1 MGQLRH
7 RVVLESSTLALE
19 EFIFSGT
26 GDNLNEFDQAQE
38 RINSR
43 IDNDFF
49 GKVNWGEEA
58 HPLVLNTSTSQQKQ
72 LKSSRA
78 SNKAIS
84 EEIVNQ
90 MLPICY
96 QFRDESLLQIRNNA
110 TVAVGINFLS
120 VLAGT
125 VIGTWVA
132 IPPTQERREISSI
145 QPILIGVGIG
155 EVIGL
160 ILALIIIW
168 KSKNN
173 ERSM

>member
-1 MGQLRH
+1 
-7 RVVLESSTLALE
+7 
-19 EFIFSGT
+19 
-26 GDNLNEFDQAQE
+26 
-38 RINSR
+38 
-43 IDNDFF
+43 
-49 GKVNWGEEA
+49 
-58 HPLVLNTSTSQQKQ
+58 
-72 LKSSRA
+72 
-78 SNKAIS
+78 
-84 EEIVNQ
+84 

-110 TVAVGINFLS
+110 TVAVGLNFLR

-160 ILALIIIW
+160 ILALIVIW
-168 KSKNN
+168 KSNKN
-173 ERSM
+173 ESSM

>member
-1 MGQLRH
+1 
-7 RVVLESSTLALE
+7 
-19 EFIFSGT
+19 
-26 GDNLNEFDQAQE
+26 
-38 RINSR
+38 
-43 IDNDFF
+43 
-49 GKVNWGEEA
+49 
-58 HPLVLNTSTSQQKQ
+58 
-72 LKSSRA
+72 
-78 SNKAIS
+78 
-84 EEIVNQ
+84 

-155 EVIGL
+155 EIIGL
-160 ILALIIIW
+160 ILALVLIW
-168 KSKNN
+168 KSNKN
-173 ERSM
+173 ESSI

>member
-1 MGQLRH
+1 
-7 RVVLESSTLALE
+7 
-19 EFIFSGT
+19 
-26 GDNLNEFDQAQE
+26 
-38 RINSR
+38 
-43 IDNDFF
+43 
-49 GKVNWGEEA
+49 
-58 HPLVLNTSTSQQKQ
+58 
-72 LKSSRA
+72 
-78 SNKAIS
+78 
-84 EEIVNQ
+84 

-96 QFRDESLLQIRNNA
+96 QFRDESLFQIRNNS
-110 TVAVGINFLS
+110 TIAVGINFLS

-132 IPPTQERREISSI
+132 IPPTQERQEIKSI

-155 EVIGL
+155 EIIGL

>member
-1 MGQLRH
+1 
-7 RVVLESSTLALE
+7 
-19 EFIFSGT
+19 
-26 GDNLNEFDQAQE
+26 
-38 RINSR
+38 
-43 IDNDFF
+43 
-49 GKVNWGEEA
+49 
-58 HPLVLNTSTSQQKQ
+58 
-72 LKSSRA
+72 
-78 SNKAIS
+78 
-84 EEIVNQ
+84 

-132 IPPTQERREISSI
+132 VPPTQERREISSI

>member
-1 MGQLRH
+1 
-7 RVVLESSTLALE
+7 
-19 EFIFSGT
+19 
-26 GDNLNEFDQAQE
+26 
-38 RINSR
+38 
-43 IDNDFF
+43 
-49 GKVNWGEEA
+49 
-58 HPLVLNTSTSQQKQ
+58 
-72 LKSSRA
+72 
-78 SNKAIS
+78 
-84 EEIVNQ
+84 

>member
-1 MGQLRH
+1 
-7 RVVLESSTLALE
+7 
-19 EFIFSGT
+19 
-26 GDNLNEFDQAQE
+26 
-38 RINSR
+38 
-43 IDNDFF
+43 
-49 GKVNWGEEA
+49 
-58 HPLVLNTSTSQQKQ
+58 
-72 LKSSRA
+72 
-78 SNKAIS
+78 
-84 EEIVNQ
+84 

-96 QFRDESLLQIRNNA
+96 QFRDESLLETRNNA

>member
-1 MGQLRH
+1 
-7 RVVLESSTLALE
+7 
-19 EFIFSGT
+19 
-26 GDNLNEFDQAQE
+26 
-38 RINSR
+38 
-43 IDNDFF
+43 
-49 GKVNWGEEA
+49 
-58 HPLVLNTSTSQQKQ
+58 
-72 LKSSRA
+72 
-78 SNKAIS
+78 
-84 EEIVNQ
+84 

-155 EVIGL
+155 EVIGF

>member
-1 MGQLRH
+1 
-7 RVVLESSTLALE
+7 
-19 EFIFSGT
+19 
-26 GDNLNEFDQAQE
+26 
-38 RINSR
+38 
-43 IDNDFF
+43 
-49 GKVNWGEEA
+49 
-58 HPLVLNTSTSQQKQ
+58 
-72 LKSSRA
+72 
-78 SNKAIS
+78 
-84 EEIVNQ
+84 

-96 QFRDESLLQIRNNA
+96 QFRDESLFQIRNNS
-110 TVAVGINFLS
+110 TIAVGLNFLS